1 MLYVKLHKPT
11 SLPLSF
17 LNNSYHR
24 VVGKK
29 QIKQH
34 AGRDTRKKWPR
45 KRIGGRNSFKYQG
58 HLKWDS
64 ANQSDHFCI
73 ILCPQLT
80 TLKITAK
87 QTTNILMLY
96 VSMICLLHM
105 LPPKQNNKK
114 RKNQRSSFPHK
125 AQDKINPIYIFK
137 AKMNVFLAFF
147 FCYHMSIDYRDS
159 STFIHDRKFH
169 CCTK

>member
-24 VVGKK
+24 VVGKR

-34 AGRDTRKKWPR
+34 AGRDTRRKWPR
-45 KRIGGRNSFKYQG
+45 KRTGGRSSFKYQG

-105 LPPKQNNKK
+105 LPPKPKK
-114 RKNQRSSFPHK
+114 KKGKTKEVPFHVRHRTKLTPFTYSRRKWMFSWLFSF
-125 AQDKINPIYIFK
+125 AITC
-137 AKMNVFLAFF
+137 L
-147 FCYHMSIDYRDS
+147 
-159 STFIHDRKFH
+159 
-169 CCTK
+169 